1 MEDIANELLT
11 EFANEAC
18 KQQTTSLQASSLRW
32 QVANDRYPPA
42 VVILTRGKER
52 KTVATISP
60 TSPFAHLYP
69 SWQPVIGAWISKRL
83 ANGKKRVNHQEIANG
98 DMP

>member
-1 MEDIANELLT
+1 MEEIANELLA
-11 EFANEAC
+11 EFANEAS
-18 KQQTTSLQASSLRW
+18 KQQTTRLQASSLRW
-32 QVANDRYPPA
+32 QIANDRYPPA

-60 TSPFAHLYP
+60 TSPFAYLYP

-83 ANGKKRVNHQEIANG
+83 ANGKKRVNHQEIENG
-98 DMP
+98 EMP

>member
-1 MEDIANELLT
+1 MDEIANELLT

>member
-1 MEDIANELLT
+1 MDEIANELLT

-83 ANGKKRVNHQEIANG
+83 ANGKKRVNHEEIANG

>member
-1 MEDIANELLT
+1 MDEIANELLT
-11 EFANEAC
+11 EFANEAS

>member
-1 MEDIANELLT
+1 MDEIANELLT

-60 TSPFAHLYP
+60 TSPYAHLYP

-83 ANGKKRVNHQEIANG
+83 ANGKKRVNHEEIANG

>member
-52 KTVATISP
+52 KTVATVSP

>member
-1 MEDIANELLT
+1 MDEIANELLA
-11 EFANEAC
+11 EFANEAY

-60 TSPFAHLYP
+60 TSPFARLYP

-83 ANGKKRVNHQEIANG
+83 ANGKKRVNHEEIANG

>member
-1 MEDIANELLT
+1 MDEIANELLT
-11 EFANEAC
+11 DFVHEAC
-18 KQQTTSLQASSLRW
+18 KQQTTDLQASSIRW
-32 QVANDRYPPA
+32 QIANDRYPPA
-42 VVILTRGKER
+42 VVILMRGKER